1 MKNLLKLLFVALL
14 GFLFVISPS
23 MAQQKTPAKA
33 PAGKR
38 RIVELPFPVAVLD
51 MQSIFRDAKAVK
63 RIREQ
68 VTKYGASFE
77 KEIQKERD
85 AVRTENQELARQRTI
100 LSPEAFAEKR
110 RKFEQRVVEVQ
121 RLVQK
126 RQRELDTSRNEAM
139 SKVNS
144 SYVEIVS
151 KIAQERNLA
160 LILKKAQT
168 AFSVKTLD
176 ITQEVLSRLDKKL
189 PTVKVKKAGKK

>member
-1 MKNLLKLLFVALL
+1 
-14 GFLFVISPS
+14 

-51 MQSIFRDAKAVK
+51 VRSIFRDAKAVK

-68 VTKYGASFE
+68 VTKFGASFE

-100 LSPEAFAEKR
+100 LAPEAFAEKR

-144 SYVEIVS
+144 SYAEIVS

>member
-1 MKNLLKLLFVALL
+1 MKNSLKLLFLALL

-33 PAGKR
+33 PAGKK
-38 RIVELPFPVAVLD
+38 RIVELPFPVAVLHV
-51 MQSIFRDAKAVK
+51 QLIFRDAKAVK
-63 RIREQ
+63 SIRDQ
-68 VTKYGASFE
+68 VTKFGASFE
-77 KEIQKERD
+77 EEIQKERD
-85 AVRTENQELARQRTI
+85 SIRSENQELARQRTI
-100 LSPEAFAEKR
+100 LAPEAFAEKR

-144 SYVEIVS
+144 SYIEIVS
-151 KIAQERNLA
+151 KIAQEQNLA
-160 LILKKAQT
+160 LILKKTQT

>member
-1 MKNLLKLLFVALL
+1 MFVALL

-23 MAQQKTPAKA
+23 LAQQKTSAKA

-38 RIVELPFPVAVLD
+38 KVIELPFPVAVLD
-51 MQSIFRDAKAVK
+51 VQSILRDAKAV
-63 RIREQ
+63 RSIRDQ
-68 VTKYGASFE
+68 VTEIGASFE

-85 AVRTENQELARQRTI
+85 SIRTKNQELARQRTI
-100 LSPEAFAEKR
+100 LAPEAFAEKR
-110 RKFEQRVVEVQ
+110 REFEQRVVEVQ

-126 RQRELDTSRNEAM
+126 RQRELDISRNEAM

-160 LILKKAQT
+160 LILKKSQT
-168 AFSVKTLD
+168 AYTVKTLD
-176 ITQEVLSRLDKKL
+176 ITQDVLSRLDKKL
-189 PTVKVKKAGKK
+189 PTVKVKKTGKK